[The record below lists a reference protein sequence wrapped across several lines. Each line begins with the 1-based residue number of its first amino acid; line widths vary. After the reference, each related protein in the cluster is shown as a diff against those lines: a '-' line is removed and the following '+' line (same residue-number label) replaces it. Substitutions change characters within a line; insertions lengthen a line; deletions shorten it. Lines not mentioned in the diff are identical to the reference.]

1 MGVIKGDARSLDY
14 LKLWGY
20 VAFPK
25 CRIKLTRPWK
35 MIWKL
40 GLYSG
45 RYRESGFQQSGIPSR
60 EEYSF
65 FGFDVESP
73 CL

>member
-1 MGVIKGDARSLDY
+1 MGICSP
-14 LKLWGY
+14 
-20 VAFPK
+20 PK
-25 CRIKLTRPWK
+25 MENQIDKAMK

-45 RYRESGFQQSGIPSR
+45 RYRESGFQQSGILSK
-60 EEYSF
+60 ESTVF
-65 FGFDVESP
+65 WVFDVESP